1 MSSLSAVQSIIA
13 LEVNENNAQYIVG
26 GWMLLQKKTDI
37 KEWRWKI
44 SSVFTATKIH
54 CTVLK
59 HYIRNLLIW

>member
-37 KEWRWKI
+37 KE
-44 SSVFTATKIH
+44 
-54 CTVLK
+54 
-59 HYIRNLLIW
+59 